1 MAQESPGEVM
11 KDKQQTLKPVKEVM
25 RREGTMKSEVWGGV
39 LLAAEEEVRNTKIR
53 RGGDVYRE

>member
-1 MAQESPGEVM
+1 M